1 MRDDCTE
8 LILKGPSMQ
17 SCGGCGWGVLKA
29 WQQDARVRDDW
40 GVILAQLSPF
50 TKSIQLKDHSTRSAL
65 KSREPIPGLVLPCM
79 YKTLDCEAR
88 GGLCGLS

>member
-1 MRDDCTE
+1 
-8 LILKGPSMQ
+8 MQ